1 MVTAPLAAPFAALLL
16 AAAGAAPV
24 PAASIAAPAKL
35 ELLRDFTIALPPGAR
50 TAVRL
55 LVPPLSEAA
64 AARRAPGAPRFTVG
78 ADDAA
83 WLVVEPGVLVQAT
96 RGLRFR
102 PGVPIADL
110 AAVEGGGLVVTSGD
124 AVGFLVPEPPE
135 GAATAGRVTF
145 QPIADLPISEARLAA
160 AVGGGLY
167 LFGPAR
173 EGGGQAVYLLAPE
186 PAGPGPGAPRALR
199 SLRRVFSTSE
209 RIAAVTG
216 DGRET
221 FVATGKLVVKI
232 SSAAPGL
239 TPVLLHP
246 RSAITGLALTRRG
259 LLFYATATGAG
270 VAAPAGALEFVQAP
284 GLSIRAAGDALYL
297 LLRDSLAL
305 VKVEGTEPF
314 RNTAA
319 PAARA
324 N

>member
-1 MVTAPLAAPFAALLL
+1 MVTAPLAALLL
-16 AAAGAAPV
+16 AAAGAAP
-24 PAASIAAPAKL
+24 AAAPAGVG
-35 ELLRDFTIALPPGAR
+35 LLRDFTIALPPGAATR
-50 TAVRL
+50 VRL
-55 LVPPLSEAA
+55 LVPPLPEAA
-64 AARRAPGAPRFTVG
+64 AARLPPGAPRFAAGPAG
-78 ADDAA
+78 ATGDAV
-83 WLVVEPGVLVQAT
+83 WLAVEPDLLVQAT
-96 RGLRFR
+96 RGFRLR

-110 AAVEGGGLVVTSGD
+110 AVLEGGGLVVTSGD

-145 QPIADLPISEARLAA
+145 QPIAELPITEARLAA
-160 AVGGGLY
+160 AAGGGLY

-186 PAGPGPGAPRALR
+186 PAGTGPDAPRALR
-199 SLRRVFSTSE
+199 TLRRVFSTSE
-209 RIAAVTG
+209 RIAAVAG

-221 FVATGKLVVKI
+221 FVATGKLVVKV

-239 TPVLLHP
+239 TPVVLHP

-259 LLFYATATGAG
+259 LLFYATAAGAG
-270 VAAPAGALEFVQAP
+270 VAAPAGAVEFVQAP
-284 GLSIRAAGDALYL
+284 GLSIRASGDALYL
-297 LLRDSLAL
+297 LLRDSLAV

-314 RNTAA
+314 RNAAA